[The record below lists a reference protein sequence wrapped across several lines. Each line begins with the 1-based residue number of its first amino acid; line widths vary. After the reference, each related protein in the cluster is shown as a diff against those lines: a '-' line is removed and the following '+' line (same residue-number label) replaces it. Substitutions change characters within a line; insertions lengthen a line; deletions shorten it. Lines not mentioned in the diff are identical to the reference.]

1 MKVAVVHYHLEPG
14 GVTRVIENT
23 LASFEQKAASIEFVV
38 LTGRKY
44 LGGKIRNVRI
54 VDGLDYSSAK
64 NSIDSSKLKE
74 RMEEA
79 AIEALGEKPDIW
91 HIHNHSLGKNPSLTK
106 ATSLIAETASPVLLH
121 PHDFAEDGRPS
132 NFCALKDV
140 YPKAYPSSSNI
151 HYAVLNHRDF
161 SFMEGLLKNSA
172 SKVHLLANAIPPTQQ
187 CSQTKLHPSRL
198 PNDFFLYP
206 VRAVRRKNL
215 GELALISSAYK
226 DYFFANSLGPTNP
239 DFTPTFNRWKHFSKS
254 LNLPVTFGLGEAFDY
269 PFEEIMNSASGVIT
283 TSIAEGFGLGFLEPW
298 TFNKFLCGRNISEI
312 TKDFSNL
319 GIQLGHMYDRINI
332 NLDHLPS
339 SSSLQPKIKSILTRF
354 FSDYGQNLPD
364 HAEIEAYNSIVKN
377 GQLDFG
383 RIDESMQEEIIC
395 SLIKSE
401 TTLKDIRDQ
410 VQIDCTNDQLITEN
424 KKAVREKFSLKSYTD
439 KLENIYLNLV
449 NAPKSKIIFADG
461 KLLLQYFLRPER
473 LNLLRTN

>member
-1 MKVAVVHYHLEPG
+1 
-14 GVTRVIENT
+14 
-23 LASFEQKAASIEFVV
+23 
-38 LTGRKY
+38 
-44 LGGKIRNVRI
+44 
-54 VDGLDYSSAK
+54 
-64 NSIDSSKLKE
+64 
-74 RMEEA
+74 
-79 AIEALGEKPDIW
+79 
-91 HIHNHSLGKNPSLTK
+91 
-106 ATSLIAETASPVLLH
+106 
-121 PHDFAEDGRPS
+121 
-132 NFCALKDV
+132 
-140 YPKAYPSSSNI
+140 
-151 HYAVLNHRDF
+151 
-161 SFMEGLLKNSA
+161 
-172 SKVHLLANAIPPTQQ
+172 
-187 CSQTKLHPSRL
+187 
-198 PNDFFLYP
+198 
-206 VRAVRRKNL
+206 
-215 GELALISSAYK
+215 
-226 DYFFANSLGPTNP
+226 
-239 DFTPTFNRWKHFSKS
+239 
-254 LNLPVTFGLGEAFDY
+254 
-269 PFEEIMNSASGVIT
+269 
-283 TSIAEGFGLGFLEPW
+283 LEPW